1 MTPAEWLVL
10 FSGAV
15 VIGLVNWWF
24 FGAAQVV
31 GAATLRRGI
40 QQATVVVD
48 GGYAPSVVQLTAGTP
63 AQLVF
68 DRRDEGSCSEEV
80 VFPALG
86 IRRFLP
92 PHALTTIDLPPVAA
106 GQYEFT
112 CGMHMLRGRLEVLA
126 APGAH
131 HG

>member
-1 MTPAEWLVL
+1 MTPAEWSVL
-10 FSGAV
+10 GAGV
-15 VIGLVNWWF
+15 VAIGLVNWWF
-24 FGAAQVV
+24 FGAERVV
-31 GAATLRRGI
+31 GSATLNRGI

-48 GGYAPSVVQLTAGTP
+48 GGYAPAVVQLTAGTP

-80 VFPALG
+80 LFPDLG

-92 PHALTTIDLPPVAA
+92 PHARTTIDLPPVAA

-126 APGAH
+126 ASEGH